1 MLESAR
7 TRSVLYRCRRSRK
20 NPFHDRFKGTGNGS
34 QDGAVRVHQAYRFAL
49 DPTSRQERA
58 LRSHAGA
65 SRFAWNWGLAK
76 CQQRYA
82 AEGRWYSAVDLHKLW
97 NFEKKADPALS
108 WWGENSKCTY
118 QETFR
123 DLDRALRDF
132 VKSRKGERK
141 GPSLG
146 FPRYKKRGKCR
157 DSFRLAGDRVR
168 CCGKTVTLTRIG
180 TIATTSPRANSP
192 ADWITAPHAS
202 CRPRCPEPLS
212 DGSSRSLW
220 R

>member
-1 MLESAR
+1 MANTPEPRLRDAALREVVGDIRERSHPGGALAAAR
-7 TRSVLYRCRRSRK
+7 GRRS
-20 NPFHDRFKGTGNGS
+20 PFHDRFKGTCNGS

-97 NFEKKADPALS
+97 NSEKKADPALS

-118 QETFR
+118 QEAFR

-141 GPSLG
+141 GPGLG
-146 FPRYKKRGKCR
+146 FPRYKKRANVGTH
-157 DSFRLAGDRVR
+157 SGWP
-168 CCGKTVTLTRIG
+168 VTGFAAAARP
-180 TIATTSPRANSP
+180 SP
-192 ADWITAPHAS
+192 
-202 CRPRCPEPLS
+202 
-212 DGSSRSLW
+212 
-220 R
+220 